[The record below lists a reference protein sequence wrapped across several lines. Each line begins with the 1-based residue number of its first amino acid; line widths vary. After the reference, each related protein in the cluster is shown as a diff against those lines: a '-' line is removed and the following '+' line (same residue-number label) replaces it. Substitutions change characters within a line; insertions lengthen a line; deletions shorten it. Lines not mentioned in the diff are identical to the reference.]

1 MDVVRSEWA
10 GFFDRLSN
18 DHLGD
23 QVEIEVLDPELGDQM
38 EVERMPFGTAA
49 YDQREDTVVVSV
61 GQPVTMR
68 HMVTQPDG
76 DRRGDARAD
85 GDRRA
90 GGGAGRDDAGA
101 LLSDARAARRASSA
115 RRRGWW
121 PPRCRRAAW

>member
-23 QVEIEVLDPELGDQM
+23 QVEIEVLDPELGDQL

-68 HMVTQPDG
+68 HMVTHPTEIDVAMPAPMETVVRVAAPDG
-76 DRRGDARAD
+76 TT
-85 GDRRA
+85 
-90 GGGAGRDDAGA
+90 
-101 LLSDARAARRASSA
+101 LVHFYPTPELPAS
-115 RRRGWW
+115 
-121 PPRCRRAAW
+121 